1 MAPRDSDRLEELLAD
16 ALAARDAGGE
26 PAVQAFLAAHPE
38 DRRAIERG
46 LARARQMGL
55 AGEPSPVADF
65 PDRLGEF
72 RLLRR
77 LSSGGMGVVYEA
89 EQESLSRRVA
99 LKLVRPELLY
109 FEGARERFRR
119 EIEAV
124 ARLSHPAIVPV
135 LASGEQDGVPFYAM
149 ELLHG
154 RTVHEVTASLR
165 GRDPAHLRGADLRA
179 AIGTDGETGTD
190 PMQGPW
196 WQICARLI
204 HNIALGV
211 RHAHLRGIVH
221 RDIKPSNVM
230 LTTDGRTVLLDFG
243 VALVGGNREFTRTG
257 NTPGSPA
264 FMSPEQLRGDAVDER
279 TDVYSL
285 AATLWQLL
293 TLQPPFPP
301 TGDLQRVLAG
311 DLRSPRAHNREL
323 PRELELVV
331 RTAMDVDR
339 ERRYADMQAF
349 ADDLQAVLQ
358 RRPIRAR
365 RLGGGLRLL
374 RWSQRHRIAATIL
387 VCVLV
392 VAAALPG
399 LLAWRERALGL
410 ELARAAQ
417 RADAN
422 LELSLD
428 AIYSLLVRV
437 GEERLRYVPA
447 ARQAAIES
455 LTEACGMYRKLLP
468 QYPDNVRLHVDAGKT
483 LSRLADLQAR
493 DGNGA
498 AALAALRE
506 GRTLLGGTRADVPL
520 PMVQARVYLALNEA
534 RLGDQLGAPAR
545 ATEALA
551 AAETDLERL
560 RGGGGDGNELD
571 LRRHAT
577 ECQIVRGDMHFSA
590 GEMQEAEACYRQAMT
605 AARQLATERP
615 GDATDAQT
623 AVNRLDALATLLV
636 RQKRRDEAR
645 PLLDEALTLARSIPV
660 DARIWPPQPFLVSHV
675 LETLGNLLVDARDLD
690 AVPLL
695 KECLQLREQVA
706 KDHPSDL
713 MLRSDVAAALHNLG
727 RLSFFQAQDDL
738 AVERLQRAAELQRQV
753 LAELPSYRQAADYL
767 LNHLSLLGTSLANL
781 GRRQETERVAA
792 ELAGLDTPVSRRRAA
807 RLWLRCC
814 TVLQA
819 TQPLPQDS
827 EQRRQSYLGQAMDN
841 LLAAEKL
848 GWGEGSAFKDKVYD
862 PLRDLPEF
870 IALQQRLAARQS
882 TAVSPPSTSS
892 ASREIP
898 R

>member
-1 MAPRDSDRLEELLAD
+1 MPPRDPERLEELLAD
-16 ALAARDAGGE
+16 ALAAQDAGGDA
-26 PAVQAFLAAHPE
+26 AVSAFLAMHPQE
-38 DRRAIERG
+38 RAAIERG

-55 AGEPSPVADF
+55 AGAAAPVADF

-77 LSSGGMGVVYEA
+77 LGSGGMGVVYEA
-89 EQESLSRRVA
+89 EQQSLSRRVA

-124 ARLSHPAIVPV
+124 ARLQHPAIVPV

-154 RTVHEVTASLR
+154 RTVHEVTAALR
-165 GRDPAHLRGADLRA
+165 GRDPALLRGADLRA
-179 AIGTDGETGTD
+179 AIGADGETGTD
-190 PMQGPW
+190 PLQGPW
-196 WQICARLI
+196 WQICTRLI

-285 AATLWQLL
+285 AATLWQML

-301 TGDLQRVLAG
+301 TGDVQKVLAG
-311 DLRSPRAHNREL
+311 ELRSPLVHNREL

-365 RLGGGLRLL
+365 RLGVGLRLL
-374 RWSQRHRIAATIL
+374 RWSQRHRITATMIACL
-387 VCVLV
+387 LV
-392 VAAALPG
+392 VAAILPG
-399 LLAWRERALGL
+399 LFAWRERALSH
-410 ELARAAQ
+410 ELMLAAQ
-417 RADAN
+417 RADAS

-455 LTEACGMYRKLLP
+455 LTEACALYRQLLP
-468 QYPDNVRLHVDAGKT
+468 QHPDNVRLHVDAGKT
-483 LSRLADLQAR
+483 MSRLADLQAR
-493 DGNGA
+493 DGAGA
-498 AALAALRE
+498 AALATLRE
-506 GRTLLGGTRADVPL
+506 GRTLLGGTRAEVPL
-520 PMVQARVYLALNEA
+520 PMLEARVYLALNEA
-534 RLGDQLGAPAR
+534 RLGDQLGTPAR

-551 AAETDLERL
+551 AAEADLERL
-560 RGGGGDGNELD
+560 RIGRGDELD
-571 LRRHAT
+571 LRRQAL
-577 ECQIVRGDMHFSA
+577 ECQVVRGDTHFSA
-590 GEMQEAEACYRQAMT
+590 GDLQAAEDCYRQAMT
-605 AARQLATERP
+605 SARQLAAERP
-615 GDATDAQT
+615 GDAIDAQT

-636 RQKRRDEAR
+636 RQRRREEAR
-645 PLLDEALTLARSIPV
+645 PLLDDALALARGIPV
-660 DARIWPPQPFLVSHV
+660 DARIWPPQPFVVSHV
-675 LETLGNLLVDARDLD
+675 LETLGNLLVDQRDLA

-713 MLRSDVAAALHNLG
+713 MVRSDVAAALHNLA
-727 RLSFFQAQDDL
+727 RMNFYQAQDDL
-738 AVERLQRAAELQRQV
+738 VVERLQRAAELQRQV
-753 LAELPSYRQAADYL
+753 LAELPSYRKATDYL
-767 LNHLSLLGTSLANL
+767 LNHLSLLGTSLAKL
-781 GRRQETERVAA
+781 GRRQEVERCAT
-792 ELAGLDTPVSRRRAA
+792 ELAGMDTTVSHRRAA
-807 RLWLRCC
+807 RLWLRCLGL
-814 TVLQA
+814 LQS
-819 TQPLPQDS
+819 TQSPPDDADAHR
-827 EQRRQSYLGQAMDN
+827 QRCLDQAMAN

-848 GWGEGSAFKDKVYD
+848 GWGRGSAFTDDVYD
-862 PLRDLPEF
+862 PLRELPGF
-870 IALQQRLAARQS
+870 QALQQRLAARQS
-882 TAVSPPSTSS
+882 AAVSPPSTSN
-892 ASREIP
+892 ASREMP